1 MTGHEVDKCQA
12 YLAMSALP
20 PRADMCGATRDVHF
34 GPKADICHSIDHF
47 IGELLKKQGNVNA
60 ERLCCILVDVKLK
73 FRWLLDGQIGRL
85 RSLENFVHL
94 GCAAPVQV
102 SKVCHRAAE
111 KRDELAP
118 PQAPPNAGKSLK
130 RTHNMFFQETLLTT
144 SHNDNNTHD
153 PSSRG
158 VDKHR
163 LAQRH
168 TVPQPDCL

>member
-20 PRADMCGATRDVHF
+20 PKADMCGATRDVRY

-118 PQAPPNAGKSLK
+118 PQARPK
-130 RTHNMFFQETLLTT
+130 RWKKFI
-144 SHNDNNTHD
+144 
-153 PSSRG
+153 
-158 VDKHR
+158 
-163 LAQRH
+163 
-168 TVPQPDCL
+168 TVSQYVFPTNFSAYQP

>member
-1 MTGHEVDKCQA
+1 MKT
-12 YLAMSALP
+12 L
-20 PRADMCGATRDVHF
+20 GANQLCATVNLVVSVRF
-34 GPKADICHSIDHF
+34 GPKVDIYHSIDHF

-118 PQAPPNAGKSLK
+118 PQARPNAGKSL
-130 RTHNMFFQETLLTT
+130 
-144 SHNDNNTHD
+144 
-153 PSSRG
+153 
-158 VDKHR
+158 
-163 LAQRH
+163 
-168 TVPQPDCL
+168 